1 MEVENYD
8 DYFSFSPSPE
18 IYDASFDVSL
28 CDGSMAPLHHQ
39 DDIIF
44 MSRIE
49 YSHTLLPVCS
59 LMTALTSSLEIMIS
73 PQLSPHNNV
82 LLIRS
87 SGEDNVKRHL
97 TF

>member
-18 IYDASFDVSL
+18 IYVVSFDVSL
-28 CDGSMAPLHHQ
+28 CDGSSMAAPHQQ

-49 YSHTLLPVCS
+49 YSHPTLQSTLPLFSQS
-59 LMTALTSSLEIMIS
+59 LL
-73 PQLSPHNNV
+73 
-82 LLIRS
+82 
-87 SGEDNVKRHL
+87 
-97 TF
+97 